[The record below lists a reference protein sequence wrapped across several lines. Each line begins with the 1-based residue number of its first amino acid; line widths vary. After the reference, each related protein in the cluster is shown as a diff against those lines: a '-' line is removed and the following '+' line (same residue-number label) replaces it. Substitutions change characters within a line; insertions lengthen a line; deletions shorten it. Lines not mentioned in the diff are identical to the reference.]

1 MGVRM
6 DMSAFQNRLLPRE
19 RILWSGSPATGL
31 LLTGRDAFLVP
42 FSLVWCGFAVFW
54 TYEATRRGAPLLFYF
69 VGGAFVCFGVFFVV
83 GRFVVDAWLRKRT
96 SYAVTNQRILILRDP
111 PFSSFTSL
119 DLDGLPQMQLV
130 GAGGGRGSL
139 RFGPPLSMFANR
151 NMSGWTPA
159 LDPVPQFLAI
169 EEAPKV
175 FDLITKA
182 SNDYRAKAPSAAA

>member
-1 MGVRM
+1 M
-6 DMSAFQNRLLPRE
+6 DTSPFQARLLPGE
-19 RILWSGSPATGL
+19 RILWSGTPAAGL

-42 FSLVWCGFAVFW
+42 FSLAWCGFAVFW

-69 VGGAFVCFGVFFVV
+69 IGGAFVCIGVFFAV
-83 GRFVVDAWLRKRT
+83 GRFLADSWLRKRT
-96 SYAVTNQRILILRDP
+96 SYAVTDRRILIFREP

-130 GAGGGRGSL
+130 GAAGGRGSL
-139 RFGPPLSMFANR
+139 RFGPSLSVFANR
-151 NMSGWTPA
+151 NLSGWTPA

-182 SNDYRAKAPSAAA
+182 SNDYRSKSPGAAA